1 MPEKHPASA
10 VERAYQGIYQAI
22 SQRALRPGMRLG
34 EASLAEL
41 FQVSRTSVRTAL
53 KQLEADGLVSTEPNK
68 GARVSLP
75 SDSEIRALF
84 EARRLIEMGI
94 VSELCRRAD
103 TKLLQGLREHVQ
115 KEAAATNNSD
125 QAALVLLLG
134 EFHLKLAQALNNP
147 VLLGG
152 FRKLIERASLY
163 AAAFAD
169 AQQEVCRGHEHVQ
182 LLDYIEAG
190 EQMAAI
196 ELTCRHLISIEQ
208 AILRTAEKLKD
219 GYHPLR
225 HLIPVTA

>member
-1 MPEKHPASA
+1 VEKQLASA

-22 SQRALRPGMRLG
+22 RARALRPGMKLG

-41 FQVSRTSVRTAL
+41 FNVSRTSVRTTL

-68 GARVSLP
+68 GAWVSLP

-103 TKLLQGLREHVQ
+103 PLLLRELRLHVQ
-115 KEAAATNNSD
+115 QEGEASGSD
-125 QAALVLLLG
+125 YGAFVQLLS
-134 EFHLKLAQALNNP
+134 EFHLKLAKALNNP
-147 VLLGG
+147 VLLRD

-163 AAAFAD
+163 AATFDD
-169 AQQEVCRGHEHVQ
+169 AKQEVCRGNEHTQ

-190 EQMAAI
+190 QQAAAI
-196 ELTCRHLISIEQ
+196 ELTCSHLISIEQ
-208 AILRTAEKLKD
+208 AILKAAETLKD
-219 GYHPLR
+219 NYHPLR
-225 HLIPVTA
+225 HLIAG